1 MNPETIYPILCLI
14 LFIYIQQ
21 HFDIPHTISVA
32 FYILFAIYYT
42 HIRPLYGIIAAIG
55 LILYDNGR
63 TKYKENFATPFRI
76 ADAKTNPF
84 ISAPFGGILNENW
97 CKIGDEIPR
106 VIYQTWSS
114 KTLPPKM
121 AACVNRLKQANPEF
135 EHRLFDD
142 ADCRDFIQ
150 THFEPDVL
158 EAYDT
163 LLPGAFKADLWRY
176 CILYDKGGVYVDIKF
191 QCEPGFSFDNI
202 LSKGEN
208 LYIREYN
215 HKGTGLYPHILYT
228 GVIATKPKNPVF
240 NKCIRQIVEN
250 CKNRYYGPEH
260 TAPTGPYLF
269 ASKSDPEEI
278 ESAEYAYYEENG
290 VGFIRHIDKKTVIM
304 SHYPEYRAEQKKENR
319 SPYWK
324 EAWINREIYR

>member
-1 MNPETIYPILCLI
+1 MNPETIYPILFLA

-21 HFDIPHTISVA
+21 RFYLPRSISVA
-32 FYILFAIYYT
+32 MYLLLTAYYT
-42 HIRPLYGIIAAIG
+42 HIRPIYGILAAVG
-55 LILYDNGR
+55 FILYDSSR
-63 TKYKENFATPFRI
+63 TKYKESFYN
-76 ADAKTNPF
+76 NN
-84 ISAPFGGILNENW
+84 G
-97 CKIGDEIPR
+97 EIPR

-121 AACVNRLKQANPEF
+121 ASCVDRLKKANPTF
-135 EHRLFDD
+135 EYQLFDD
-142 ADCRDFIQ
+142 AECREFIKDNYD
-150 THFEPDVL
+150 TDVL

-191 QCEPGFSFDNI
+191 QCEPGFSFEDI
-202 LSKGEN
+202 LSKREN

-215 HKGTGLYPHILYT
+215 HQGTGLYSHILYT
-228 GVIATKPKNPVF
+228 GVIASRPKNPVF
-240 NKCIRQIVEN
+240 HKCIRQIVEN

-269 ASKSDPEEI
+269 ASKSEPQEI
-278 ESAEYAYYEENG
+278 ESSEYAYYEEDG
-290 VGFIRHIDKKTVIM
+290 VGFIRHIDKKTVVM
-304 SHYPEYRAEQKKENR
+304 SHYPEYRAEQKKDNR

-324 EAWINREIYR
+324 EAWINREMYRD

>member
-1 MNPETIYPILCLI
+1 MNPETIYPILCLV

-21 HFDIPHTISVA
+21 HFYLPNSISVA
-32 FYILFAIYYT
+32 VYLLITVYYT
-42 HIRPLYGIIAAIG
+42 HIRPVYGILAVI
-55 LILYDNGR
+55 LFILYDNTR
-63 TKYKENFATPFRI
+63 RKYKESFSE
-76 ADAKTNPF
+76 K
-84 ISAPFGGILNENW
+84 G
-97 CKIGDEIPR
+97 EIPR

-121 AACVNRLKQANPEF
+121 AECVYRLKQANPTF
-135 EHRLFDD
+135 EHRLYDD
-142 ADCRDFIQ
+142 AECRQFIKDN
-150 THFEPDVL
+150 FDADVL

-191 QCEPGFSFDNI
+191 QCEPGFSFEDV

-240 NKCIRQIVEN
+240 HKCIRQIVEN
-250 CKNRYYGPEH
+250 CKNKYYGPEH
-260 TAPTGPYLF
+260 TAPTGPHLF
-269 ASKSDPEEI
+269 ASKSEPQEI
-278 ESAEYAYYEENG
+278 EAAEYAYYEENG
-290 VGFIRHIDKKTVIM
+290 VGFIRHINKKTVIL
-304 SHYPEYRAEQKKENR
+304 SHYPEYRAEQKTDNR

-324 EAWINREIYR
+324 EAWINKEIYRD

>member
-1 MNPETIYPILCLI
+1 MNPETIYPILCLV

-21 HFDIPHTISVA
+21 HFYLPRTATVL

-42 HIRPLYGIIAAIG
+42 HIRPLYGILVAIG
-55 LILYDNGR
+55 LILYDNAR
-63 TKYKENFATPFRI
+63 SKYRENFSQT
-76 ADAKTNPF
+76 
-84 ISAPFGGILNENW
+84 G
-97 CKIGDEIPR
+97 EIPR

-121 AACVNRLKQANPEF
+121 AACVDRLKQSNPEF

-191 QCEPGFSFDNI
+191 QCEPGFSFKDV
-202 LSKGEN
+202 LLKGEN

-240 NKCIRQIVEN
+240 EKCIRQIVEN

-290 VGFIRHIDKKTVIM
+290 VGFIRHIDKETVIL

-324 EAWINREIYR
+324 EAWINREIYRPLKN

>member
-42 HIRPLYGIIAAIG
+42 HIRPLYGILAAIG
-55 LILYDNGR
+55 FILYDNGR
-63 TKYKENFATPFRI
+63 TKCKENFAQ
-76 ADAKTNPF
+76 
-84 ISAPFGGILNENW
+84 
-97 CKIGDEIPR
+97 IGDEIPR

-250 CKNRYYGPEH
+250 CKNRYYGAEH

-269 ASKSDPEEI
+269 ASKSDPREI

-304 SHYPEYRAEQKKENR
+304 SHYPEYRAEQKKENS

>member
-1 MNPETIYPILCLI
+1 MNPEPIYPILCLV

-21 HFDIPHTISVA
+21 HFYLPHTISVT

-42 HIRPLYGIIAAIG
+42 HIRPLYGILAAIG
-55 LILYDNGR
+55 FILYDNAR
-63 TKYKENFATPFRI
+63 TKYKESFSDTR
-76 ADAKTNPF
+76 
-84 ISAPFGGILNENW
+84 EM
-97 CKIGDEIPR
+97 IPR

-121 AACVNRLKQANPEF
+121 AACVDRLKQANPEF
-135 EHRLFDD
+135 EHRLYDD
-142 ADCRDFIQ
+142 ADCRQFIQ
-150 THFEPDVL
+150 THFEPEVL
-158 EAYDT
+158 EAYNC
-163 LLPGAFKADLWRY
+163 LVPGAFKADLWRY
-176 CILYDKGGVYVDIKF
+176 CILYEKGGVYVDIKF
-191 QCEPGFSFDNI
+191 QCEPGFSFEDI

-228 GVIATKPKNPVF
+228 GVIASKPKNPVF
-240 NKCIRQIVEN
+240 QKCIRQIVEN

-269 ASKSDPEEI
+269 ASKSEPEEI
-278 ESAEYAYYEENG
+278 ESAKYAYYEENG
-290 VGFIRHIDKKTVIM
+290 VGFIRHIDKKTVIL

-324 EAWINREIYR
+324 EAWLNKEVYA